1 MPKARVS
8 AQQRTGAGERN
19 AAVTGLQVTARAA
32 VLDGQ
37 PFGAAGAYEKI
48 AGTIRFSADPDHPL
62 HRAITDIGL
71 ARRNAAGRVEF
82 SGGFY
87 LLKPVD
93 LRKGNGRLLLDV
105 ANRGRKV
112 ALGMFNSTP
121 RVPDPSTPADFGNG
135 FLMRH
140 GYTVAWVGWQHDVP
154 RRDGLMALDAPR
166 AQGVTGFVR
175 CELRPN
181 NRVET
186 LPLAD
191 RYHIPYPALDL
202 ADPEARVTVRE
213 HAAAPGV
220 ELPRSAWR
228 FPDPGHI
235 ELKGGFTAGA
245 IYDIVYRSADPP
257 LAGLGFLAVRDTAA
271 WLRWGSAA
279 SGNPCAGALSRA
291 YLFGVSQSG
300 RFLRHLLHLGLDED
314 EQGRIVFD
322 AVIPHVAGARRGEF
336 NLRFGQPSLNAVE
349 AVGSLPPFD
358 DGEQLARIR
367 RRGRVPRIFATNTS
381 AEYWRGDAS
390 LIHTD
395 IEGRCDIE
403 PPDFM
408 RTYLFAGT
416 QHTPGG
422 LPPPAEDP
430 NTGSRGLQ
438 RFNVVDYA
446 PLLRAALVNLDR
458 WVSEGVEP
466 PASAFPRIADGSAV
480 PAESSAPLFS
490 RLPGVRFPDR
500 VHRPALLDFG
510 SDMESGIAAYPAKV
524 GAPYRTSVP
533 AVDADGNE
541 VVGIRPPELLAPLA
555 TFTGWNPRHPDQGAP
570 GDLMSMMGST
580 LPFPLTRADR
590 ERTGD
595 PRLSIAERYPS
606 RAAYLQRVR
615 EATQKLVAARHV
627 LAEDVDAVVERAGRL
642 WDFIHTADEA
652 ASSRPQAASGL

>member
-1 MPKARVS
+1 MPDTRV
-8 AQQRTGAGERN
+8 AKEQRTERG
-19 AAVTGLQVTARAA
+19 AAVTGLEVQARAS

-48 AGTIRFSADPDHPL
+48 AGTIRFSADPEHPL

-71 ARRNAAGRVEF
+71 APRNAAGRVEF
-82 SGGFY
+82 AADFY
-87 LLKPVD
+87 LLRPVD
-93 LRKGNGRLLLDV
+93 MRKGNGRLLLDV

-121 RVPDPSTPADFGNG
+121 RVPDPATPADFGNG

-154 RRDGLMALDAPR
+154 RRDGLMVLDAPR
-166 AQGVTGFVR
+166 ARGITGFVR

-181 NRVET
+181 NRVEK

-213 HAAAPGV
+213 HAAGV
-220 ELPRSAWR
+220 PADVPRSAWR
-228 FPDPGHI
+228 FPDAGHI
-235 ELKGGFTAGA
+235 EMKGGFTPGA
-245 IYDIVYRSADPP
+245 IYDVVYHSADPP
-257 LAGLGFLAVRDTAA
+257 VVGLGFLAVRDTAA
-271 WLRWGSAA
+271 WLRWAPAA
-279 SGNPCAGALSRA
+279 SGNPCADALSRA

-322 AVIPHVAGARRGEF
+322 AVIPHVAGGRRGEF

-349 AVGSLPPFD
+349 AVGSLPPFSD
-358 DGEQLARIR
+358 DTQLSRIR
-367 RRGRVPRIFATNTS
+367 KRGRVPRVFAINTS

-395 IEGRCDIE
+395 IEGRRDIE
-403 PPDFM
+403 PPDFV

-466 PASAFPRIADGSAV
+466 PASAFPRLSDGTAV
-480 PAESSAPLFS
+480 LAESQAAFFGGI
-490 RLPGVRFPDR
+490 PGVRFPDR
-500 VHRPALLDFG
+500 MHRPAQMDFG
-510 SDMESGIAAYPAKV
+510 PAMERGIPAYPVKV
-524 GAPYRTSVP
+524 GTAYRTYVP
-533 AVDADGNE
+533 AVDTDGNE
-541 VVGIRPPELLAPLA
+541 VAGIRPPELLAPLA
-555 TFTGWNPRHPDQGAP
+555 TFAGWNPRHPDQGAP

-580 LPFPLTRADR
+580 LPFPLARAER
-590 ERTGD
+590 ERSGD
-595 PRLSIAERYPS
+595 PRASIAERYPS
-606 RAAYLQRVR
+606 RTAYLERVR
-615 EATQKLVAARHV
+615 EATQRLVAARHV
-627 LAEDVDAVVERAGRL
+627 LAEDVEAIVERAGRL
-642 WDFIHTADEA
+642 WDLVQSWGTSTNDVTND
-652 ASSRPQAASGL
+652 SRGAGL